1 VHPNDLLRTLAAVVA
16 PTSAEVGAAK
26 RHFETIKT
34 RLDQSF
40 EAKRFIPIG
49 SHARGT
55 AIQYHSD
62 IDMLAVLPRK
72 VALRGDRRIAPK
84 TFLKNVAEDLQD
96 RYTTTRIRT
105 DGQAV
110 VLYFAGGT
118 HSVDLDPGV
127 FEGMNGNRPV
137 YLIPGTADAWIP
149 TSPETHDL
157 IFQNADTRSG
167 GKLGHVARLI
177 KAWKFGRQAPLPL
190 SSFYTDMLL
199 ATTDI
204 AAGVKTYAQCLRDSF
219 AIIAERDARGLR
231 DPGGVAGVISA
242 CSNQGRRDA
251 LVTAARYA
259 RDHSD
264 YAIDAERSRK
274 NDEAARQWGIVFNR
288 DL

>member
-1 VHPNDLLRTLAAVVA
+1 MHSADTLRGLAAIVA

-26 RHFETIKT
+26 RHFDTIKA
-34 RLDQSF
+34 RLEQSF

-49 SHARGT
+49 SHARGS

-72 VALRGDRRIAPK
+72 VAQWGDRRIAPK
-84 TFLKNVAEDLQD
+84 TFLRNVAADLQG

-110 VLYFAGGT
+110 VLYFAGGS
-118 HSVDLDPGV
+118 HSVDLVPGV
-127 FEGMNGNRPV
+127 FESMNGNRPM
-137 YLIPGTADAWIP
+137 YLIPGSADEWIS

-157 IFQNADTRSG
+157 IFKNADKRSG

-177 KAWKFGRQAPLPL
+177 KAWKFGRQRPLPL

-199 ATTDI
+199 ATTDV
-204 AAGVKTYAQCLRDSF
+204 ATGVKTYAQCLRDFF

-231 DPGGVAGVISA
+231 DPGGIAGIISA
-242 CSNQGRRDA
+242 SSNQGQRDA

-259 RDHSD
+259 RDHAD
-264 YAIDAERSRK
+264 YAIYAERSR
-274 NDEAARQWGIVFNR
+274 NNNEATRQWEIVFNC